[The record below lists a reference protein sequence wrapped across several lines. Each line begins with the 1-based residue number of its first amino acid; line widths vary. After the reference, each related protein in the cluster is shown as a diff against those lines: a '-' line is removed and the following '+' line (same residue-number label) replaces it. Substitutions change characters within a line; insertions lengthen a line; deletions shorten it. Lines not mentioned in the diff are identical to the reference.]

1 MKKDESLH
9 GKYNVILLKQYL
21 TDKENHGVSD
31 EKLTV

>member
-9 GKYNVILLKQYL
+9 GKYNVILPKLYF

-31 EKLTV
+31 EKPTV